1 MTEDVVH
8 QPALG
13 PTRPAPGVWLPIILY
28 MVLAL
33 ALIAALL
40 WSMVSGRY
48 QVPFSHVM
56 AILAAHVM
64 DVTPTWTPTERIV
77 VEVVRLP
84 RVLTAAIAGAGLS
97 LCGAVLQG
105 LF

>member
-1 MTEDVVH
+1 M
-8 QPALG
+8 PIALYVG
-13 PTRPAPGVWLPIILY
+13 LS
-28 MVLAL
+28 L
-33 ALIAALL
+33 ALITALL
-40 WSMVSGRY
+40 WSMVSGRFH
-48 QVPFSHVM
+48 VPFAHVIE
-56 AILAAHVM
+56 ILAAHVM

-105 LF
+105 LFRNPLVARRPSASRQAPHSAA